1 MTSIAVQRT
10 EHFSENRSWIH
21 GTHGLDMTP
30 SITLDPELFT
40 AATHYPKSFV
50 RSGIS
55 LGKVTAT
62 RLYGPY
68 DPDATD
74 GRENF
79 AGHLFGT
86 LRVVGPNGQRLK
98 KVGGALFVHGAVTE
112 ASLPPHH
119 GLDAAAKAAQSLILY
134 I

>member
-10 EHFSENRSWIH
+10 EHFSENRSWIF
-21 GTHGLDMTP
+21 GTHGLDLTP
-30 SITLDPELFT
+30 SITLAPSLFDGP
-40 AATHYPKSFV
+40 THYPKGFV
-50 RSGIS
+50 RSGIA

-74 GRENF
+74 GREEF
-79 AGHLFGT
+79 AGHLFGS
-86 LRVVGPNGQRLK
+86 LRLVATNGQVLT

-112 ASLPPHH
+112 AKLPPHH